1 MKKTAII
8 LASGTG
14 SRFSSELPKQFCT
27 INDKSILEYSVE
39 AFEFHND
46 IDELIIVSNPLFID
60 KTKEI
65 LNKNNY
71 KKIIDILPGGKTRQE
86 SSYIGI
92 SAVKDSDSVVLIHDA
107 VRPFVSSR
115 IIDDCLEAL
124 KIHKAVNVA
133 IESSDTIVQIDENN
147 IIKSIPKRK
156 TLRRC
161 QTPQCF
167 KYQIIK
173 KAHEL
178 ALNDKASD
186 ITDDCGLVVRYNL
199 ADIYTVLGSENN
211 IKITYPID
219 LEIAKLILKNKEAE
233 IL

>member
-14 SRFSSELPKQFCT
+14 SRFGSELPKQFCT
-27 INDKSILEYSVE
+27 INGKSILEYSVE

-46 IDELIIVSNPLFID
+46 IDEIIIVSNPLFID

-65 LNKNNY
+65 LHKNNY
-71 KKIIDILPGGKTRQE
+71 KKIIDVLPGGKTRQE

-115 IIDDCLEAL
+115 IIDDCFEAL

-133 IESSDTIVQIDENN
+133 IQSSDTIVQIDENN

-167 KYQIIK
+167 DYKIIK

-178 ALNDKASD
+178 ALADNAKD
-186 ITDDCGLVVRYNL
+186 ITDDCGLILKYNL
-199 ADIYTVLGSENN
+199 ADIYTVTGSENN

-219 LEIAKLILKNKEAE
+219 LEIAKLILKNKEA
-233 IL
+233 